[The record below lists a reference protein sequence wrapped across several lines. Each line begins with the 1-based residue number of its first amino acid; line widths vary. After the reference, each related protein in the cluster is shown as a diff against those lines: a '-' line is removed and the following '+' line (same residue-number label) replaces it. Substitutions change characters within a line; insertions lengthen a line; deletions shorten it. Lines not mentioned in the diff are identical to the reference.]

1 MGQFLRQYNTKVIE
15 SNILLIATGVLIMA
29 AMYATVG
36 HGGGSGYLAVLALAA
51 IAPEQM
57 RPTALFLNIVVASIA
72 TWKFSSNGTFQKEL
86 FIPLICASIPAAF
99 VGGLVDVPGFV
110 YKPLVGIV
118 LLYAALR
125 LCIPLRGDEHTRRTK
140 IPIVIFSGI
149 CIGLLSGII
158 GIGGGIF
165 LSPLIL
171 LLNWTTAKQTAAIS
185 APFILLNSIAG
196 LCGVVVDR
204 GEVPVDFAS
213 IAPLAIAVI
222 VGGYIGASIGSK
234 HLGHQGLRTV
244 LGIVLCIASIKMF
257 VTYDGGTVEPPQP
270 DEVKSTP

>member
-1 MGQFLRQYNTKVIE
+1 MIE
-15 SNILLIATGVLIMA
+15 SDILLIASGVFIMA

-36 HGGGSGYLAVLALAA
+36 HGGGSGYLAILALAA

-57 RPTALFLNIVVASIA
+57 RPTALCLNIIVAAIA
-72 TWKFSSNGTFQKEL
+72 TWKFSSKATFRKEL

-99 VGGLVDVPGFV
+99 VGGFIDVPGFV

-125 LCIPLRGDEHTRRTK
+125 LCIPLHGDEKTQRPK
-140 IPIVIFSGI
+140 IPMIIFAGI
-149 CIGLLSGII
+149 TIGFLSGII

-171 LLNWTTAKQTAAIS
+171 LLHWTTAKQTAAIS
-185 APFILLNSIAG
+185 APFILVNSLAG
-196 LCGVVVDR
+196 LSGVVIDQ
-204 GEVPVDFAS
+204 GGVPLHFEGV
-213 IAPLAIAVI
+213 APLVIAVVI
-222 VGGYIGASIGSK
+222 GGYVGASIGSK

-244 LGIVLCIASIKMF
+244 LAIVLCIASIKMF
-257 VTYDGGTVEPPQP
+257 VTYAGSGVEPTAP